1 MAYFKVM
8 CEGLSADDLSAA
20 LCQTIRDNR
29 GRAWSTTLPGISA
42 LRIDLLRRQKFRCA
56 YCQTHI
62 SDNLNGLREIDHV
75 LPKKRT
81 KDLNPDVVFRSTI
94 SARAQTLGYPVFTF
108 EPLNLVITCK
118 QCNTNKSQFDPLE
131 VRGLNPPSDYPTW
144 SGSFRWIHP
153 YFDKYSDHIRITDH
167 RLYVKVTKKGWAV
180 IKACKLDE
188 AETLN
193 RSIAAEA
200 FGAKYQG
207 IADALDG
214 FSSPSCEF
222 HKEEVLDVLEA
233 KFPSVPRIRAEEVLD
248 IFRAAKSSKNS
259 EEIRRAFDL
268 AYNLEVEF
276 GARVAEAK
284 AEVD

>member
-1 MAYFKVM
+1 MRLYAR
-8 CEGLSADDLSAA
+8 LSETIGAA
-20 LCQTIRDNR
+20 R
-29 GRAWSTTLPGISA
+29 GATLPGIA
-42 LRIDLLRRQKFRCA
+42 NLRIDLLRRQKFRCA

-62 SDNLNGLREIDHV
+62 SDNLNGLRELDHI

-81 KDLNPDVVFRSTI
+81 KNIKPDAALRSTI
-94 SARAQTLGYPVFTF
+94 SARAHTLGYPVFTF

-144 SGSFRWIHP
+144 SGSFRWVHP
-153 YFDKYSDHIRITDH
+153 YFDRYSDHILITDR

-200 FGAKYQG
+200 FSAKYHG

-259 EEIRRAFDL
+259 EKIRRAFDL
-268 AYNLEVEF
+268 AYNLEAEF
-276 GARVAEAK
+276 GARVAEDDEE
-284 AEVD
+284 AEVEVD